1 MAERLQRLA
10 DTEEGVFQ
18 AGEFDFRAGEI
29 QFGSEDLEIGMP
41 GSLKQVEGPG
51 LSEEYGVQTF
61 ARNMFQAQAAGGVG
75 LGIEVDQEDPLTGFG
90 RSGSQ
95 MDGGG
100 GFAHPPLLI
109 YDGHNAHKEGK
120 RRGGWVVETIRRIG
134 SLDLWERI
142 PIF

>member
-1 MAERLQRLA
+1 LGVEVN
-10 DTEEGVFQ
+10 EEDSATCFS
-18 AGEFDFRAGEI
+18 RAC
-29 QFGSEDLEIGMP
+29 
-41 GSLKQVEGPG
+41 
-51 LSEEYGVQTF
+51 
-61 ARNMFQAQAAGGVG
+61 R
-75 LGIEVDQEDPLTGFG
+75 
-90 RSGSQ
+90 Q